1 MSITFFFVCAKKV
14 SLTGAGI
21 PASGMGGKA
30 DGQDGLPLSSGQQQ
44 MAADA
49 LHQAGAHGQVHLLV
63 LEGHEQAVFVHGRVP
78 DGAHGQRHVDQTA
91 GRGGRDA
98 DGARLGHDVGAMPD
112 EVDEDARAI
121 GAVNTVV
128 NSEGRLLG
136 YNTDVCGF
144 VGALKH
150 HGFSIDGK
158 HVVLMGAGGAAR
170 AVVWGLIKNH
180 AAEITMGVR
189 NPRKALALVE
199 YFRKYMDIQLFD
211 WNAPEFSEKLLSADL
226 LVNSTPLGMYPNLAA
241 MPPVAWEQL
250 NPAAFVYDIIYTPAQ
265 TSFLQ
270 QAAAGGHP
278 TLNGEEMLVGQGAA
292 AFQLW
297 TSKIANQDT
306 MLSAL
311 REALRQQDHF

>member
-1 MSITFFFVCAKKV
+1 MYTGSTRNLGVIGDPIIHSLSPVMQNCAI
-14 SLTGAGI
+14 SEL
-21 PASGMGGKA
+21 
-30 DGQDGLPLSSGQQQ
+30 GLDYVYIAMQVKC
-44 MAADA
+44 DA
-49 LHQAGAHGQVHLLV
+49 LASAVRGLRDLNFRGFNVTIPHKTNIIPLL
-63 LEGHEQAVFVHGRVP
+63 
-78 DGAHGQRHVDQTA
+78 
-91 GRGGRDA
+91 
-98 DGARLGHDVGAMPD
+98 D

>member
-1 MSITFFFVCAKKV
+1 MYTGSTRNLGVIGDPIIHSLSPVMQNCAI
-14 SLTGAGI
+14 SEL
-21 PASGMGGKA
+21 
-30 DGQDGLPLSSGQQQ
+30 GLDYVYIAMQVKC
-44 MAADA
+44 DA
-49 LHQAGAHGQVHLLV
+49 LASAVRGLRDLNFRGFNVTIPHKTNIIPLL
-63 LEGHEQAVFVHGRVP
+63 
-78 DGAHGQRHVDQTA
+78 
-91 GRGGRDA
+91 
-98 DGARLGHDVGAMPD
+98 D

-180 AAEITMGVR
+180 AAEITIGVR

-265 TSFLQ
+265 TRFLQ

-292 AFQLW
+292 SFQLW